1 MSSRAA
7 RGLSV
12 AAAFVAALAIS
23 ITMSSAYAQSAATQT
38 AKPQSQAASS
48 QAASSQAP
56 ASQAKQGPIKE
67 PVTAKGCPRVPGKP
81 YFVEFRSRTAASY
94 GHTFVFFGKLGSGKS
109 FASFKVAGLHPK
121 GDDPAVYLQ
130 GHLFPVEA
138 ETGVSYGDLD
148 EQYLTARFCV
158 ALNEVEFKRAVAYI
172 AHLQTTTKTWHATT
186 YNCNSFAA
194 DIAKHIGLDTPNPN
208 AYLPEIFIKRLA
220 EDNRNW
226 NASGKDNSAGK
237 KDSSGGFLSGFSMPF
252 SPAPTGTTN

>member
-1 MSSRAA
+1 M
-7 RGLSV
+7 SV
-12 AAAFVAALAIS
+12 AAAFVAALVMSLAMS
-23 ITMSSAYAQSAATQT
+23 PAMSSAYAQSAAAQT

-48 QAASSQAP
+48 QAASSQV
-56 ASQAKQGPIKE
+56 KQEPIKE

-94 GHTFVFFGKLGSGKS
+94 GHTFVFFGKLGGGKS
-109 FASFKVAGLHPK
+109 FANFKVAGLHPK

-158 ALNEVEFKRAVAYI
+158 ALNEAEFKRATAHI
-172 AHLQTTTKTWHATT
+172 AHLQGTTKTWHATT

-226 NASGKDNSAGK
+226 NASGKDTSAGK
-237 KDSSGGFLSGFSMPF
+237 KDTTGGFLSGFSTPF
-252 SPAPTGTTN
+252 SPAQTGPTN